1 METYLLL
8 FSLIFAEELKWNTA
22 EIKKEKK
29 VQGKE
34 KWIHQKESE
43 IKKGVRRKKSAPG
56 SYAQALVGLLKRT
69 QIV

>member
-8 FSLIFAEELKWNTA
+8 FSLIFAEELKWNTT

-29 VQGKE
+29 VQGRK

-43 IKKGVRRKKSAPG
+43 IKKGVRRKKSAPEKDINKLERKG
-56 SYAQALVGLLKRT
+56 KEENL
-69 QIV
+69 